1 MSVFDYF
8 PVLETPRLILR
19 RITEADAA
27 DLFAVFSDDA
37 VTEHY
42 DLYTFEELDE
52 AYDLV
57 EYFDESYQHERQIRW
72 GIERREDGRLL
83 GTCGFVALYEH
94 RGEIGYE
101 LGRAY
106 WRQGY
111 MREALA
117 ALLAYGFMEM
127 ELNRIEDAAMAAL
140 LEHDGVARYRPW
152 LEEVRAFRPHQL
164 SDDLEKLAYVRDL
177 SRRANRIIWENIAFA
192 LGVIVVLVTAN
203 FLVGVPLPLGVVA
216 HEGSTLLVVFNGLRL
231 LR

>member
-57 EYFDESYQHERQIRW
+57 EYFDESYQYERQIRW

-127 ELNRIEDAAMAAL
+127 ELNRIEAMTVPANVASAAL
-140 LEHDGVARYRPW
+140 LRSLGFT
-152 LEEVRAFRPHQL
+152 EEGILREYDYFKEEYQ
-164 SDDLEKLAYVRDL
+164 DLRCF
-177 SRRANRIIWENIAFA
+177 S
-192 LGVIVVLVTAN
+192 
-203 FLVGVPLPLGVVA
+203 
-216 HEGSTLLVVFNGLRL
+216 L
-231 LR
+231 LRREYDAASPAT

>member
-42 DLYTFEELDE
+42 DLYTFEELEE

-57 EYFDESYQHERQIRW
+57 EYFDESYQVERQVRW

-117 ALLAYGFMEM
+117 ALLAYAFTEM
-127 ELNRIEDAAMAAL
+127 EINRIEAMTVPANAGSAAL
-140 LEHDGVARYRPW
+140 LRSLGFT
-152 LEEVRAFRPHQL
+152 EEGILREYDYFKEEYQ
-164 SDDLEKLAYVRDL
+164 DLRCF
-177 SRRANRIIWENIAFA
+177 S
-192 LGVIVVLVTAN
+192 
-203 FLVGVPLPLGVVA
+203 
-216 HEGSTLLVVFNGLRL
+216 L
-231 LR
+231 LRREYDAATPAP